1 MIDGS
6 APPPLLLFDG
16 ECAFCHR
23 TVRFILRHERLR
35 TLEFA
40 PLAGPTAQRI
50 LSRRPDRADTDAVMW
65 VDRAPDSTVRSIEV
79 RSAAALRVMG
89 YLGGWWS
96 LLTVLRIIP
105 RFLRDAVYD
114 ALARHR
120 HRLGGECSGELWPPD
135 EQSRFLDLE

>member
-6 APPPLLLFDG
+6 AAAPLLLFDG
-16 ECAFCHR
+16 DCAFCHR
-23 TVRFILRHERLR
+23 TVRFILGHERRR

-40 PLAGPTAQRI
+40 PLAGPTAQQI
-50 LSRRPDRADTDAVMW
+50 LSRRPDLADSDAVMW
-65 VDRAPDSTVRSIEV
+65 VDRATDGTVRSIEV
-79 RSAAALRVMG
+79 RSAAALRVAG

-105 RFLRDAVYD
+105 RFLRNAVYD

-120 HRLGGECSGELWPPD
+120 HRLGGECSGEPWPPR
-135 EQSRFLDLE
+135 ERSRFLDLE